1 MEIEIQLF
9 AVLEIAKEMG
19 GEGCR
24 NEWKGVRF
32 RGTYRG
38 WEHTCK
44 SNWHSVE
51 RMLVIMIKFRSLS
64 ILPSLKLTLNVPSVK
79 ASPGAVTCDNTNEH
93 GCGSLCVRRGS
104 GWLRHHGGG
113 SVMTCVLILCR
124 QAETA
129 VHRPYCALI
138 VSGYVGS

>member
-1 MEIEIQLF
+1 MEIEVQLF

-44 SNWHSVE
+44 SNWH
-51 RMLVIMIKFRSLS
+51 F
-64 ILPSLKLTLNVPSVK
+64 PSLKLTLNVPSVK

-93 GCGSLCVRRGS
+93 GCGSLRVRRGS
-104 GWLRHHGGG
+104 GRLRHHGGG
-113 SVMTCVLILCR
+113 SVMT
-124 QAETA
+124 
-129 VHRPYCALI
+129 
-138 VSGYVGS
+138 